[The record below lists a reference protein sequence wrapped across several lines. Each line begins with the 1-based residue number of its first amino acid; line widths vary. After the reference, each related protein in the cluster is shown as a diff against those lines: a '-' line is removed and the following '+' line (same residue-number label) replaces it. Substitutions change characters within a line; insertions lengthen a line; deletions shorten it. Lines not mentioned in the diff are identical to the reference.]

1 MRETVLYIGM
11 SLDGYIAD
19 CDGGVGWMGGQ
30 DPTDESAGSYPEFLH
45 TVDTV
50 MMGRNTYHQIVTEL
64 SPEEWVYAGLRS
76 YVITHRTQPDAD
88 GIIFT
93 NESPGALVDRLKVQ
107 PGRDIWICGGAEL
120 VHQLLREDKIDR
132 FHIAVLPILLG
143 SGIRLFGSDGRKI
156 PLTLTGTQVYNG
168 ITELIYRKRE
178 NCSG

>member
-76 YVITHRTQPDAD
+76 YVITHRPQPDAD

-107 PGRDIWICGGAEL
+107 PAGTS
-120 VHQLLREDKIDR
+120 
-132 FHIAVLPILLG
+132 G
-143 SGIRLFGSDGRKI
+143 SAAGPSWSISCCAKTKSTGSISRCCRSCWAAAYACLAATAGKSR
-156 PLTLTGTQVYNG
+156 
-168 ITELIYRKRE
+168 
-178 NCSG
+178 

>member
-11 SLDGYIAD
+11 TLDGYIAD

-76 YVITHRTQPDAD
+76 YVITHRPQPDAD

-107 PGRDIWICGGAEL
+107 PGRDIWGRAGPSAAARRQNRPVPYRGAADPAGQRHTPVWQRRPENPA
-120 VHQLLREDKIDR
+120 DPDR
-132 FHIAVLPILLG
+132 HAGV
-143 SGIRLFGSDGRKI
+143 
-156 PLTLTGTQVYNG
+156 
-168 ITELIYRKRE
+168 
-178 NCSG
+178 

>member
-76 YVITHRTQPDAD
+76 YVSPHQGRSRTPM
-88 GIIFT
+88 
-93 NESPGALVDRLKVQ
+93 ALSSRTSH
-107 PGRDIWICGGAEL
+107 P
-120 VHQLLREDKIDR
+120 
-132 FHIAVLPILLG
+132 VLW
-143 SGIRLFGSDGRKI
+143 S
-156 PLTLTGTQVYNG
+156 TG
-168 ITELIYRKRE
+168 
-178 NCSG
+178 